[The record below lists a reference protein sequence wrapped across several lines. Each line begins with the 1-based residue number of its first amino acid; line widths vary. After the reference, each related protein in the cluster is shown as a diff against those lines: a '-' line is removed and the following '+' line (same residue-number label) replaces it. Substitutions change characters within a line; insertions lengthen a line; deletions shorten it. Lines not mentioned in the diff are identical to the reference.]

1 MVICKVGFPD
11 ESSSKL
17 ASRISKSRVAEREE
31 NIVLPNIKKSP
42 PITSVIR
49 INNTTARILEIA
61 FLFFNKKI
69 KGGED
74 FVFIYFTYG

>member
-11 ESSSKL
+11 ESSSKS

-42 PITSVIR
+42 PTTSVIK
-49 INNTTARILEIA
+49 ISNTTARILEIA
-61 FLFFNKKI
+61 LLFFKKI

-74 FVFIYFTYG
+74 FVFILFTYG